1 MLGDDGSP
9 EADRAWLW
17 INLQRWPTWRL
28 DVVHCQPPPPG
39 PPVGEARARPHPWQ
53 PPSPREP
60 SPTAGFE
67 SVRYLLAESDPRIVL
82 TDPTDASLVVI
93 GRKGHGAL
101 KALHLGSTAEYVV
114 QHPSAPVV
122 IAKKPV
128 AVGSVLV
135 CTDGSTHAQRAV
147 DALVTMPWLD
157 HVHTLTVIGLYLTGT
172 YDDRAEIAAAVAAT
186 IVRLEDAPGLHC
198 APASIVRQA
207 KPSVAIPEH
216 SAAMSADLV
225 VLGTRGLSAF
235 ERGLLWG
242 STARTVIKTT
252 ESSVL
257 VAHAG
262 QSSRDE
268 PDD

>member
-1 MLGDDGSP
+1 MPDSTLMLGDDGSP

-17 INLQRWPTWRL
+17 INQQHWPSWRL
-28 DVVHCQPPPPG
+28 DVVVCRPLPPG
-39 PPVGEARARPHPWQ
+39 PPVGEDRARLHEWQ

-67 SVRYLLAESDPRIVL
+67 SVRHLLAESDPRIVL
-82 TDPTDASLVVI
+82 TDPTDASLLVI

-114 QHPSAPVV
+114 QHLSTPVV

-147 DALVTMPWLD
+147 ETLVAMPWLNQ
-157 HVHTLTVIGLYLTGT
+157 VHTLSVIGMYLTGV
-172 YDDRAEIAAAVAAT
+172 YDDRAEIEAAVAGT
-186 IVRLEDAPGLHC
+186 ITRLEGAPGLAC
-198 APASIVRQA
+198 TPASILREA
-207 KPSVAIPEH
+207 RPSAAIAEH
-216 SAAMSADLV
+216 SAAMAADLV
-225 VLGTRGLSAF
+225 VLGTRGLSTF

-262 QSSRDE
+262 
-268 PDD
+268 